1 MFTVRSCKKVINRT
15 YLFEELVGFIGKYTV
30 KLYLSNSIPNTLF
43 LISIRFSID
52 SSIMSLLLST
62 TTIL

>member
-30 KLYLSNSIPNTLF
+30 KLYLSHSIPNTLF
-43 LISIRFSID
+43 LISIRFSIN